1 MWTTL
6 IENLRRGNIV
16 KIKID
21 ELKFFLSLRR
31 FGRKEQVHNSKRK
44 YNRNRDKKK
53 MEMKNGNNEVE

>member
-21 ELKFFLSLRR
+21 ELKFFLRLRR
-31 FGRKEQVHNSKRK
+31 FGRPNQIH
-44 YNRNRDKKK
+44 RDKKGYNRRRDK
-53 MEMKNGNNEVE
+53 KQKERQWEL